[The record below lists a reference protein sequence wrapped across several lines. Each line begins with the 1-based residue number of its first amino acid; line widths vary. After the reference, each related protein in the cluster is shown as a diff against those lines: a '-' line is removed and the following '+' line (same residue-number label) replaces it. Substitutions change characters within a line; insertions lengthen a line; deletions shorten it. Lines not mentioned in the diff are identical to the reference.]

1 MKINNK
7 NFHILN
13 ETSPVYIIPV
23 FLLIFLLSLNEVL
36 LAKDP
41 SQLPSFRIRNLSGEK
56 FDSRKHQGKTLV
68 LSFFFT
74 RCPPC
79 RKEMPALYNFMSQEG
94 LLEQLLFVDPFVEAL
109 KIRAEPDTERGIRDF
124 INSINIPPERVFFD
138 EIGTLLKKM
147 SHNGAFPKAS
157 QLGTL
162 VVYPTIIVI
171 DGSGKLVLSLEGTGP
186 NFLEKIR
193 QKL

>member
-1 MKINNK
+1 M
-7 NFHILN
+7 N
-13 ETSPVYIIPV
+13 ETSPIYFIPV
-23 FLLIFLLSLNEVL
+23 ILLIFLLSFNGDL

-79 RKEMPALYNFMSQEG
+79 RKEMPALYKFMSQAG
-94 LLEQLLFVDPFVEAL
+94 LLEQLLFVDPYVKAL
-109 KIRAEPDTERGIRDF
+109 KIEDEPDTERKIREF
-124 INSINIPPERVFFD
+124 INLINIPPERVYFD

-147 SHNGAFPKAS
+147 SHNSAFPQANR
-157 QLGTL
+157 LGTL

-186 NFLEKIR
+186 DFLEKIR
-193 QKL
+193 KKL